1 VTQLTD
7 FAYAQARQ
15 QARHGALPS
24 PTLWQRLE
32 ASASL
37 AHFLQSARKSV
48 VRPWLY
54 NIGPHSRAVEIELA
68 LRAELR
74 HQIEAVAAW
83 QPRPW
88 RAAALW
94 TRVLCNLPAVDH
106 LLRGEPARPWMRE
119 DRWLQPLA
127 LDAPVTARVQ
137 GLAETPYAP
146 LGGAHPAN
154 GDLAGAW
161 VDHWRS
167 LWPAASPSERRSLET
182 LVSLVAEHY
191 RVLASGEAIGSARAR
206 EALESRLRRAV
217 RHHTHEPA
225 AAYLHL
231 ALVALNLERL
241 RGALIRRQLFPPTR
255 PERAA

>member
-1 VTQLTD
+1 MTRLTD

-15 QARHGALPS
+15 QTRHGALPS
-24 PTLWQRLE
+24 PALWQRLE
-32 ASASL
+32 ASVSL

-48 VRPWLY
+48 LRSWLY
-54 NIGPHSRAVEIELA
+54 NIGPHSSAVEIELA

-83 QPRPW
+83 QPGPW
-88 RAAALW
+88 RAAARW
-94 TRVLCNLPAVDH
+94 TRVLCDLPAVDH

-127 LDAPVTARVQ
+127 LDAPVAARVQ
-137 GLAETPYAP
+137 ALVETPYAP
-146 LGGAHPAN
+146 LGGQCPAN
-154 GDLAGAW
+154 SGLADAW
-161 VDHWRS
+161 IDHWRS
-167 LWPAASPSERRSLET
+167 LWPTASPAERDSLEM
-182 LVSLVAEHY
+182 LVSVVAEYY